1 MIDSTN
7 LEVWFV
13 AGSQHLYG
21 PEVLKDVKAHSTAIA
36 RSIHI
41 DADPREDHV

>member
-1 MIDSTN
+1 MIDLTN

-21 PEVLKDVKAHSTAIA
+21 PEALKDVKAH
-36 RSIHI
+36 
-41 DADPREDHV
+41 V